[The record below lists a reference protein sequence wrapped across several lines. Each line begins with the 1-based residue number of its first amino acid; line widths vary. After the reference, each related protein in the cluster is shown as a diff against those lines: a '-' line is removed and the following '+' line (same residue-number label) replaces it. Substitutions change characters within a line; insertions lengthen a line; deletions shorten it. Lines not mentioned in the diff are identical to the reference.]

1 MVKGAIVILAL
12 GFAVVFGAYY
22 IGGVSSWDPEG
33 AGRAARAALAPG
45 MSWTAVIDA
54 AGEPGHYQYIRQEK
68 EKDPDGNVT
77 IKYVP
82 GYKQEFDY
90 GAVSDALNNS
100 EFPHGFLLHY
110 FYSPQVAFRAWF
122 DCTGVLEN
130 IEDVR
135 TLADLLD
142 TREP

>member
-1 MVKGAIVILAL
+1 MVKGAVIILLL

-22 IGGVSSWDPEG
+22 FGGVSSWDPEEE
-33 AGRAARAALAPG
+33 GRAAKAALSPG
-45 MSWTAVIDA
+45 MSWTAVVDA
-54 AGEPGHYQYIRQEK
+54 AGEPGHYQYVRQEK
-68 EKDPDGNVT
+68 SKDLFGMET

-90 GAVSDALNNS
+90 NAVSDALNNN

-110 FYSPQVAFRAWF
+110 FFSHQIAFRAWF
-122 DCTGVLEN
+122 DSSGTLERV
-130 IEDVR
+130 EDVM
-135 TLADLLD
+135 TMADLLK